1 MFPAEWEKQARVW
14 LAWPHTKAD
23 WPGKFPAIPFVF
35 AEIARGITA
44 GARLGLIVRHHRMQ
58 EEAALI
64 LAEAGVPLE
73 KVDFLL
79 HATNRGW
86 LRDCGALFVKTP
98 SGPQCVDFRFN
109 GWAKYRNHGKD
120 DTVAAAMA
128 DYCHLPLTHARHHDK
143 RVVLEG
149 GALEMDGL
157 GTMVTTEECLLS
169 SVQCRNPG
177 FRKTEYEQVF
187 ADYLGVSHTIWLHR
201 GIVGDDTH
209 GHVDDLTRFVAPH
222 RVVTMVET
230 NRLDPNHEILAEN
243 LAILKNSRDAKGH
256 KLDIIELP
264 MPGPVQFQGETLP
277 ASYANFLITNGTV
290 LVPVFNDP
298 NDRIAL
304 NRLADAM
311 PKHEILPI
319 FARDLVLGLG
329 TIHCLTQQQPA

>member
-1 MFPAEWEKQARVW
+1 MNAFG
-14 LAWPHTKAD
+14 
-23 WPGKFPAIPFVF
+23 WPGRIPGRTGPASLPPIPFVF
-35 AEIARGITA
+35 AEIARGITRN
-44 GARLGLIVRHHRMQ
+44 GRLGLVVQHHRMQ

-86 LRDCGALFVKTP
+86 LRDCGALFVQTA
-98 SGPQCVDFRFN
+98 SGSQCVDFRFN

-120 DTVAAAMA
+120 DTLAAAMA
-128 DYCHLPLTHARHHDK
+128 EFCHLPLTHARYHDK

-149 GALEMDGL
+149 GALEMDGQ
-157 GTMVTTEECLLS
+157 GTMITTEECLLS

-177 FRKTEYEQVF
+177 FGKAEYERVF

-201 GIVGDDTH
+201 GIIGDDTH

-222 RVVTMVET
+222 RVVTMVEA

-243 LAILKNSRDAKGH
+243 LAILKQSRDAKGH

-264 MPGPVQFQGETLP
+264 MPAPVQFQGETLP

-298 NDRIAL
+298 NDRIRAE
-304 NRLADAM
+304 
-311 PKHEILPI
+311 P
-319 FARDLVLGLG
+319 LGRCHPE
-329 TIHCLTQQQPA
+329 T